1 MLGMFFWDT
10 VYILFVRKL
19 EMHRNKMSSYGVKRQ
34 LDDYF
39 CASSRESGPPSGLFC
54 NKFRLKTLFVG
65 ERVVRG
71 GARDVFACE
80 E

>member
-1 MLGMFFWDT
+1 
-10 VYILFVRKL
+10 
-19 EMHRNKMSSYGVKRQ
+19 MSSYGVKRQ